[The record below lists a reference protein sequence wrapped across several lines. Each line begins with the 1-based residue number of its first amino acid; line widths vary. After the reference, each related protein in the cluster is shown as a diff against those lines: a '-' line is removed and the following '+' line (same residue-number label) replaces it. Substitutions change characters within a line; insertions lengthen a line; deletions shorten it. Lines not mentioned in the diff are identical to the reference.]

1 MFPESHDR
9 LGRSRKHETDV
20 DITLTQDHNIAGR
33 SLSFVWSLRSVGD
46 LFPDAHAKVMPL
58 LYSRHG
64 RLGLDRW
71 PALCPGGGV
80 DTRKLQTW
88 SCVRHSSKQAQE
100 LLGLKG
106 QSR

>member
-46 LFPDAHAKVMPL
+46 LFPDAHAKVMPGPCCTPGMADWDWTDGL
-58 LYSRHG
+58 EGVWTLESCRHG
-64 RLGLDRW
+64 
-71 PALCPGGGV
+71 AV
-80 DTRKLQTW
+80 
-88 SCVRHSSKQAQE
+88 
-100 LLGLKG
+100 
-106 QSR
+106 